1 MANKRDH
8 SFRYRA
14 PIERRPVPQVPMAKR
29 PWLLDGKAA
38 PVRVFTAE
46 ERAAYEAVNPPPPSL
61 PARPRRR
68 A

>member
-1 MANKRDH
+1 MATKRDR
-8 SFRYRA
+8 SFRYPA
-14 PIERRPVPQVPMAKR
+14 PIKRRLVPQVSMAKR

-38 PVRVFTAE
+38 PVRVFSAE
-46 ERAAYEAVNPPPPSL
+46 ERAAYEAANPPPSL

>member
-1 MANKRDH
+1 MATKRDR

-14 PIERRPVPQVPMAKR
+14 PIERRPVPQAPMAKR

-38 PVRVFTAE
+38 PVRVFSAE
-46 ERAAYEAVNPPPPSL
+46 ERAAYEAANRPPSL
-61 PARPRRR
+61 SARLRRR